1 MESPQSIKI
10 ITNDIRQSDEWAE
23 NMKMYGW
30 DFIRTP
36 GGINVG
42 FLHSKLGSFVKI
54 QRPRLLD
61 EKDLEEIENL
71 CKKNRAFFIKIETSY
86 GQNIEVLTK
95 NAYVASPNIMSPAST
110 IYMDLELSEKV
121 LWENISKGARYS
133 IKRAQREGV
142 LTKFYIHP
150 NEDVLKQFYELYKQ
164 TGIKKKYGIKSFD
177 DIVKRTRTFGD
188 KSYLVCVYDKE
199 GGLVGSKY
207 YLGYKENVWY
217 IFGGTSDRGRV
228 KSKAG
233 YELMWQSI
241 LYLKN
246 EGYKLLDLDGIFD
259 ERFPTYLDWWGGF
272 SHFKERFGGR
282 VIQFP
287 VPYVKYL
294 HPLMKLMSKLTP
306 FNV

>member
-1 MESPQSIKI
+1 MIS
-10 ITNDIRQSDEWAE
+10 NDIRQSNEWGE

-30 DFIRTP
+30 DFVRTP

-42 FLHSKLGSFVKI
+42 FLHSKIGSFVKI
-54 QRPRLLD
+54 QRPRLLN
-61 EKDLEEIENL
+61 EKDLEEIEDL

-95 NAYVASPNIMSPAST
+95 NAYVASANIMSPAST
-110 IYMDLELSEKV
+110 IYMDLELPEKN

-133 IKRAQREGV
+133 IKRAQREGTS
-142 LTKFYIHP
+142 TKFYVHP
-150 NEDVLKQFYELYKQ
+150 DETVLKQFYELYKQ
-164 TGIKKKYGIKSFD
+164 TGIKKRYGIKSFD

-188 KSYLVCVYDKE
+188 RSYLVCVYDKE
-199 GGLVGSKY
+199 GELVGAKY

-217 IFGGTSDRGRV
+217 VFGGTSDKGRI
-228 KSKAG
+228 KNKAG

-246 EGYKLLDLDGIFD
+246 EGYKILDLDGIFD

-272 SHFKERFGGR
+272 SHFKERFGGQ
-282 VIQFP
+282 VVKFP

>member
-1 MESPQSIKI
+1 M
-10 ITNDIRQSDEWAE
+10 ITSDIRQSDEWAE

-36 GGINVG
+36 GGVNVG
-42 FLHSKLGSFVKI
+42 FLHSRLGSFVKI
-54 QRPRLLD
+54 QRPRLLN
-61 EKDLEEIENL
+61 EKDLEEIEDL
-71 CKKNRAFFIKIETSY
+71 CKKHRAFFIKIETSY
-86 GQNIEVLTK
+86 GQNIEILTK
-95 NAYVASPNIMSPAST
+95 NAYIASSNIMSPAST

-133 IKRAQREGV
+133 IKRAQREGTH
-142 LTKFYIHP
+142 TKFYIHP
-150 NEDVLKQFYELYKQ
+150 DEEVLKQFYELYKQ

-199 GGLVGSKY
+199 GKLVGAKY

-217 IFGGTSDRGRV
+217 IFGGTSDQGRV

-246 EGYKLLDLDGIFD
+246 EGYKILDLDGIFD

-272 SHFKERFGGR
+272 SHFKERFGGQ